1 MQWDLS
7 CFFLLLILSNRKIA
21 NRKNRIRSPLFR
33 NYQKSNGSTSVE
45 ERDDSI
51 PAQEIKFEDDDS
63 DDDCNA
69 ADFLE
74 TSLNSNNTLSLP
86 ETSAANNFAASASS
100 SQHLAQLTSQ
110 NLNGN
115 GSLFSNVASDRL
127 AGHQDS
133 FPRIWV
139 NSLPNLPMLSS
150 HLKGDESSSSS
161 QSDQKVGHPQQ
172 SDLNTNHHGNDLF
185 AAAAAVNKSINKYS
199 SFGQYIADTLQEM
212 DEKYANE
219 LHVHILEEIIKI
231 KSKIFKES

>member
-1 MQWDLS
+1 MS
-7 CFFLLLILSNRKIA
+7 VSVFF
-21 NRKNRIRSPLFR
+21 FR

-51 PAQEIKFEDDDS
+51 LPQEIKFEDDDS

-86 ETSAANNFAASASS
+86 ETSPANFASASS
-100 SQHLAQLTSQ
+100 SQLAQLTSQ

-115 GSLFSNVASDRL
+115 GSIFSNVTSDRL
-127 AGHQDS
+127 ANPDS

-139 NSLPNLPMLSS
+139 NSLPNLPMLSN

-161 QSDQKVGHPQQ
+161 QSDQKGHQPQTE
-172 SDLNTNHHGNDLF
+172 LNTNHHDLF
-185 AAAAAVNKSINKYS
+185 NAVNKAVNKYS

>member
-1 MQWDLS
+1 M
-7 CFFLLLILSNRKIA
+7 
-21 NRKNRIRSPLFR
+21 
-33 NYQKSNGSTSVE
+33 E

-51 PAQEIKFEDDDS
+51 PPQEIKFEDDDS

-74 TSLNSNNTLSLP
+74 ISNNALSLP
-86 ETSAANNFAASASS
+86 ESSPANFASATS
-100 SQHLAQLTSQ
+100 SQLAQLTAQ
-110 NLNGN
+110 NINGN
-115 GSLFSNVASDRL
+115 GSIFSNVSSDRL
-127 AGHQDS
+127 ANQDS

-139 NSLPNLPMLSS
+139 NSLPNLPMLST

-161 QSDQKVGHPQQ
+161 QSDQKAHQTQPE
-172 SDLNTNHHGNDLF
+172 LNTNHHDLF
-185 AAAAAVNKSINKYS
+185 AANKTVNKYS

-212 DEKYANE
+212 EEKYANE